1 MEKLQTQLGIS
12 NITKMLDE
20 VSGIIEDGYA
30 QFKDGVQLW
39 DLAFIPKGLKH
50 IMVIAKVFPEA
61 MKESKDLSIEEL
73 AEVVGYLVN
82 NILSIF
88 DKYKK
93 LAK

>member
-1 MEKLQTQLGIS
+1 MAQNELGTT
-12 NITKMLDE
+12 NVVKMLDE
-20 VSGIIEDGYA
+20 VGGIIEDGYN

-50 IMVIAKVFPEA
+50 IMTIAKVFPDA

-73 AEVVGYLVN
+73 AEVVGYLVS

-93 LAK
+93 QSK